1 MTNVT
6 RQLWNAAHTEL
17 IYYLVE
23 HYNESCIDSNVTD
36 AFPAT
41 SAARTCQLMT
51 SVDRQQAAITLGHV
65 IVTQCLGLC
74 SLFVIEVRYLS
85 FHTVGWVT
93 RKTINPGADEDDDK
107 SFSFCLSVLT
117 AIFQVNLG

>member
-6 RQLWNAAHTEL
+6 RQLSHVARTEL

-51 SVDRQQAAITLGHV
+51 SVDRQQAAIVLGHV
-65 IVTQCLGLC
+65 IVTQCLGQYN
-74 SLFVIEVRYLS
+74 LFSGVARL
-85 FHTVGWVT
+85 
-93 RKTINPGADEDDDK
+93 
-107 SFSFCLSVLT
+107 
-117 AIFQVNLG
+117 